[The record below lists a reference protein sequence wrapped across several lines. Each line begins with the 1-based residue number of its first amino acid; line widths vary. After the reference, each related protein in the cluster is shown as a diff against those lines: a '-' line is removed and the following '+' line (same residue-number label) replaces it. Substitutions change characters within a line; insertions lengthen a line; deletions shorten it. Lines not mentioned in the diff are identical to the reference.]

1 MKKFILIIYL
11 LLIAFQSKANDSELD
26 VYVLYNHD
34 IFNKQSRSYK
44 VAWALFENAAT
55 KNNITLKIIHSSW
68 NKSLKL
74 LGQNKIDSTLLAFHT
89 KARNKKMSF
98 SVPVAL
104 DQISIFKN
112 KNDSKPKDY
121 KSSSVGVHKGSVHTI
136 LAKKVGFDSIYEST
150 TRNELHR
157 MLMAGRIDYILE
169 NESLIEH
176 FCIRVIDNK
185 NCLLKE
191 GTPLKQEALYIVY
204 NNKDSVVQKLFNV
217 INKEIYNQRESAET
231 QELFLNAGYTL
242 EQFNLWKR
250 LINEH
255 ADKSNLG
262 N

>member
-1 MKKFILIIYL
+1 MLVV
-11 LLIAFQSKANDSELD
+11 FQSKASEPELE

-34 IFNKQSRSYK
+34 TFIEQSRSYK
-44 VAWALFENAAT
+44 VGWTLFENAAT
-55 KNNITLKIIHSSW
+55 KNNIRLKIIHSSW

-74 LGQNKIDSTLLAFHT
+74 LGQNKIDSTLLAFYT
-89 KARNKKMSF
+89 KERNKKMSF

-121 KSSSVGVHKGSVHTI
+121 KSSSVGVHKGSIHTM
-136 LAKKVGFDSIYEST
+136 LAKKAGFDFIYEST

-176 FCIRVIDNK
+176 FCMGVINNK

-204 NNKDSVVQKLFNV
+204 NNKDSEVENLFKL
-217 INKEIYNQRESAET
+217 INKEIYNQQESAET
-231 QELFLNAGYTL
+231 QELFLSAGYTL

-250 LINEH
+250 SINEH
-255 ADKSNLG
+255 VGRINFE
-262 N
+262 